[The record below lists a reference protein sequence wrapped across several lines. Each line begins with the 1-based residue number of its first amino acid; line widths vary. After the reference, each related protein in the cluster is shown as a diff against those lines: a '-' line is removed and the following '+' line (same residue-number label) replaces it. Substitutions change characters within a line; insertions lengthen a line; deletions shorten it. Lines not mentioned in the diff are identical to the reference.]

1 MEWAGLF
8 AIVGFWLYARKWRRT
23 ASERLFRYALA
34 CDRKEDRD
42 ELAGRAVMAGSRS
55 ARLLYA
61 LNSPEL
67 FDKARPMR
75 PFMFG
80 KIPCIFA
87 DYYFAQRY
95 EDWLRTKQADFVRDV
110 YAFKDGKEDC
120 RKFFARMFRML
131 FPEGGVTAV
140 FMPCSTARRYYKR
153 FGGIAAFLENEGYA
167 RSGLYLIRITE
178 DRESKHTASRR
189 SAVDTNNYVM
199 FTELRGKRVV
209 ICDDLLTTGDSLF
222 DYVRNLERCGA
233 EVVGAVFLARTF
245 QVPPSSGIRW
255 VVWKK
260 KTGCMGGRKTVMK
273 VGIQP

>member
-1 MEWAGLF
+1 MEWAGLL
-8 AIVGFWLYARKWRRT
+8 AIVGLWLYARKWRRRT
-23 ASERLFRYALA
+23 LEALFRYALA
-34 CDRKEDRD
+34 CNGKEGRE

-75 PFMFG
+75 PFLFG

-95 EDWLRTKQADFVRDV
+95 EGWLRTDQEDFVQDV
-110 YAFKDGKEDC
+110 YAFKDGEEEC
-120 RKFFARMFRML
+120 RGYFTRMFQRL
-131 FPEGGVTAV
+131 FPDGGVTAV

-153 FGGIAAFLENEGYA
+153 FSGIAAFLEKEGYA

-178 DRESKHTASRR
+178 DRESRHTASRR

-199 FTELRGKRVV
+199 STELRGKRVV

-222 DYVRNLERCGA
+222 GYARNLERCGA
-233 EVVGAVFLARTF
+233 EVAGAVFLARTF
-245 QVPPSSGIRW
+245 LVPSSSGILW
-255 VVWKK
+255 VVWKRRL
-260 KTGCMGGRKTVMK
+260 TAWMGRKR
-273 VGIQP
+273 

>member
-1 MEWAGLF
+1 MVWKWIMEWAGLF
-8 AIVGFWLYARKWRRT
+8 AIVGLWLYACKWRRT
-23 ASERLFRYALA
+23 VSERLFRYALA
-34 CDRKEDRD
+34 SDRKEDRE
-42 ELAGRAVMAGSRS
+42 ELAGRAVMAGNRS

-75 PFMFG
+75 PFLFG

-95 EDWLRTKQADFVRDV
+95 EDWLRTEQTDFVQDV
-110 YAFKDGKEDC
+110 YAFKDGEEDC
-120 RKFFARMFRML
+120 REYFARMFRML

-167 RSGLYLIRITE
+167 WSGLYLIRITE

-199 FTELRGKRVV
+199 STELRGKRVV

-222 DYVRNLERCGA
+222 DYARNLERCGA
-233 EVVGAVFLARTF
+233 EVAGAVFLARTF
-245 QVPPSSGIRW
+245 QVPSSSGIRW
-255 VVWKK
+255 VAWKRRLAAWA
-260 KTGCMGGRKTVMK
+260 GGKR
-273 VGIQP
+273 